1 MERANVSKL
10 DLIIR
15 KLYLLE
21 KKVEKIHREVFLTRI
36 QKMKTIEEEIE
47 KEQYEEDVG
56 RCEP

>member
-21 KKVEKIHREVFLTRI
+21 KKVEKIHKEVFMSRV
-36 QKMKTIEEEIE
+36 QKMKTIEEELE
-47 KEQYEEDVG
+47 KEEYEEDCG
-56 RCEP
+56 NIEP

>member
-1 MERANVSKL
+1 MESSNVSKL

-21 KKVEKIHREVFLTRI
+21 KKVNKIYNEVFLSRVE
-36 QKMKTIEEEIE
+36 KMNTIKEEIA
-47 KEQYEEDVG
+47 KEQYEEDCG

>member
-21 KKVEKIHREVFLTRI
+21 KKVERIHREVFLTRI

-47 KEQYEEDVG
+47 KEQYEENCG
-56 RCEP
+56 NIEP

>member
-21 KKVEKIHREVFLTRI
+21 KKVERIHREVFMTRI

-47 KEQYEEDVG
+47 KEKYEEDCG
-56 RCEP
+56 NIEP

>member
-21 KKVEKIHREVFLTRI
+21 KKVERIHREVFLTRI

-47 KEQYEEDVG
+47 KEQYEEDCG
-56 RCEP
+56 NIEP